1 MLLYTP
7 KRDWYKEVFQLYWD
21 IGVRL
26 SEPFFSTIRG
36 NNLCIPKDKA
46 KNRRARK
53 VRITPEQALTI
64 QEMQRRYNERPTIDH
79 IKNYSKVFKKAL
91 RHCNI
96 DESKHFHSL
105 RHSYALRRR
114 IETNGNW
121 QKVAKELG
129 HEDPSCTLKYQRCNE
144 EDLMDDFPSYKAL
157 LESLENGIENRSWT
171 KISWTKSP
179 NKHHSS
185 VQQMN

>member
-1 MLLYTP
+1 M
-7 KRDWYKEVFQLYWD
+7 
-21 IGVRL
+21 
-26 SEPFFSTIRG
+26 
-36 NNLCIPKDKA
+36 
-46 KNRRARK
+46 
-53 VRITPEQALTI
+53 
-64 QEMQRRYNERPTIDH
+64 
-79 IKNYSKVFKKAL
+79 
-91 RHCNI
+91 
-96 DESKHFHSL
+96 
-105 RHSYALRRR
+105 SYALRRR

-179 NKHHSS
+179 NKHHSPFR
-185 VQQMN
+185 QMN